1 MIINIPENVYGI
13 NISDA
18 EIVEYDTD
26 KVDYCFDLPNTDCAL
41 EVVYVLLKNGS
52 RIGNQKV
59 RYLSKTD
66 ENFNE
71 ENLKGFFIDWFS
83 SINSNE

>member
-26 KVDYCFDLPNTDCAL
+26 KVDSCFDLPNADCAL
-41 EVVYVLLKNGS
+41 EAVYVLSKNGS